1 MDRRERFNAALSHKE
16 TDQIPLDIGGSIVS
30 GIATVAYEKLRDK
43 LKLPK
48 KQTQIQNLYSMSA
61 RIDEDVLTML
71 GIDTWFFL
79 DDPTVKLP
87 EVMERDGYLFYSDI
101 WGFEYA
107 RTKKNNSSFSVIKHP
122 LIDAETIDDILN
134 FNWQNAANNIDIEWL
149 KKRAEF
155 LAVQKKVPV
164 ILELDIGGVFEFPCW
179 LRGTE
184 NFCIDL
190 VTQSKIAEAIIDK
203 TAQYKIDYYNLI
215 LPVIGEY
222 VDIIRESDDLAGQN
236 GLLISRKTYQKY
248 IKPAHKKIFNAI
260 KKNCKS
266 KICLHSCGS
275 IRELIPDFIDSGVEV
290 LNPVQ
295 SSAYN
300 MDLSE
305 LKREF
310 GKDIAFW
317 GAGCDSQF
325 VLPVAYPAK
334 IREEVK
340 KVLDILAVDGG
351 FVCAPINMIQ
361 SDVPPENI
369 IAFVNAV
376 KEYNHG

>member
-1 MDRRERFNAALSHKE
+1 MRNRQERFNAALSHKE
-16 TDQIPLDIGGSIVS
+16 TDRIPLDIGGSIVS
-30 GIATVAYEKLRDK
+30 SIATGAYEKLRDK

-48 KQTQIQNLYSMSA
+48 KQIQIQNLYSMSA

-71 GIDTWFFL
+71 EIDTRFFM
-79 DDPTVKLP
+79 DDPTRKLP
-87 EVMERDGYLFYSDI
+87 KVIEKDGYLFYSDN

-107 RTKKNNSSFSVIKHP
+107 RSKKSNSGFSVIKPP
-122 LIDAETIDDILN
+122 LIDAEKIDDIIN
-134 FNWQNAANNIDIEWL
+134 FKWQNAASNIDIEWL
-149 KKRAEF
+149 LKRAKF
-155 LAVQKKVPV
+155 LAEEEKVPV
-164 ILELDIGGVFEFPCW
+164 ILEPDIGGVFEFPCW

-184 NFCIDL
+184 NFYIDL
-190 VTQSKIAEAIIDK
+190 VMQSKIAEAIIDK
-203 TAQYKIDYYNLI
+203 TVQYKLDYYNLI
-215 LPVIGEY
+215 LPVIGGY
-222 VDIIRESDDLAGQN
+222 VDLVRESDDLAGQN
-236 GLLISRKTYQKY
+236 GLLISKKTYQKY
-248 IKPAHKKIFNAI
+248 IKPAHKKVFNAI
-260 KKNCKS
+260 KKNCKL
-266 KICLHSCGS
+266 KISLHSCGS

-295 SSAYN
+295 TSAYN

-325 VLPVAYPAK
+325 VLPVASPAK

-340 KVLDILAVDGG
+340 KVVDTLAPGGG

-369 IAFVNAV
+369 VA
-376 KEYNHG
+376 